1 MEVLWNYICGIDSS
15 LCKNKEQLHQR
26 DMCDSSLFEFFT
38 MVLACGR
45 NLGVDMHTHTGGVGR
60 NF

>member
-1 MEVLWNYICGIDSS
+1 MEVLWNFIRRLIVHNIKTKSCYTTVICVTA
-15 LCKNKEQLHQR
+15 LCA
-26 DMCDSSLFEFFT
+26 DFYSV
-38 MVLACGR
+38 VLACGG